1 LTTNLVL
8 VYAVAAL
15 LSAMALSVLIIAVGT
30 GVPPY
35 PARRREI
42 QQVLSLLER
51 AELDPG
57 TRLAELGAGWGTLAL
72 ATARRFPTLR
82 VTGYEI
88 SPVPFLCAKIR
99 ARSLPNLTVRF
110 GDFHKADLRSFG
122 AVTAYLMIKPMP
134 RVAKKLD
141 EELPA
146 GASVVTLGFWFR
158 DRTPQVKEGAAA
170 LYRW

>member
-1 LTTNLVL
+1 LTANLVL
-8 VYAVAAL
+8 TYAIAAL
-15 LSAMALSVLIIAVGT
+15 LSALALSVLIVAVGT

-42 QQVLSLLER
+42 TEVLSLLER
-51 AELDPG
+51 ANLDPG
-57 TRLAELGAGWGTLAL
+57 TRLAELGAGWGTLGL
-72 ATARRFPTLR
+72 AIARRFPTLR

-99 ARSLPNLTVRF
+99 ARSLPNLDIRF
-110 GDFHKADLRSFG
+110 GDFHKVDLRPFG
-122 AVTAYLMIKPMP
+122 AVAAYLMIKPMP

-141 EELPA
+141 DELAA

-158 DRTPQVKEGAAA
+158 GRTPTETEGASA